1 MEKLPRTITPIDIHG
16 WMLETELQ
24 EIAKLSK
31 TVPKNGVIVE
41 VGSLCGRSSL
51 CWAMNA
57 DPSVTIY
64 CYDIF
69 YEKIDIYGDGVYYDS
84 WKIFNENLSNF
95 KNVIPIKGHC
105 PNETKYFD
113 DRKIDIFFID
123 ALHKNPEDWEI
134 INHFLPYVK
143 TNGIISGHDYYEK
156 LNSPFPNVNDN
167 IEKLENLYNTKV
179 DIKETLWYLTKN

>member
-1 MEKLPRTITPIDIHG
+1 MKHKKTVTPADIPG
-16 WMLETELQ
+16 WMSEIEFQ
-24 EIAKLSK
+24 EISKLSK
-31 TVPKNGVIVE
+31 LVPKNGVIVE

-51 CWAMNA
+51 CWAMNS

-69 YEKIDIYGDGVYYDS
+69 YEKIDIYENDIYYDS

-95 KNVIPIKGHC
+95 KNVKPIRGHC
-105 PNETKYFD
+105 PTETRYFD

-123 ALHKNPEDWEI
+123 AAHKNPEDWAI
-134 INHFLPYVK
+134 IDHFLPHIK

-156 LNSPFPNVNDN
+156 INSPFPDVNNN
-167 IEKLENLYNTKV
+167 IEKLENIYNAKV
-179 DIKETLWYLTKN
+179 DVKETLWYLTKK